1 MAKTKYDPKGYVTNE
16 YLDDAV
22 NIILKGMDTMIK
34 NFRVEVKGGFDKVGL
49 KLNKMDVDISSI
61 KDDVKGLTSDLSS
74 TVSKKDFN
82 TFKIKMNRFATS

>member
-1 MAKTKYDPKGYVTNE
+1 MTKYDPKGLVTNE
-16 YLDDAV
+16 YLDDAADK
-22 NIILKGMDTMIK
+22 ILKGMDTMIK

-82 TFKIKMNRFATS
+82 TFKMKMNRFATS

>member
-1 MAKTKYDPKGYVTNE
+1 MTKYDPKGLVTNE
-16 YLDDAV
+16 YLDDATDK
-22 NIILKGMDTMIK
+22 ILKGMDTMIK